1 MEKTIKQE
9 YRRKNPIFIF
19 LSFCLKIKQ
28 YRDYKYL
35 QYEFCASSLFCLLGC
50 NEKKL
55 TINNRTREIQPNEK
69 SWLSNIFIGPVYV
82 CVSCHLKIPEIQFQ
96 LSEYFFRF
104 SFTVVGQFS
113 LQMLTVWFDLQFFFF
128 LFGIYPNFYFKS
140 FFFFLSPKKRK
151 KLSYEKKEV
160 RKTKPNIYT
169 TTVQCRKCWLT
180 FFFFLKMITTTNQIT
195 NKQMQC
201 NARPEK
207 KV

>member
-50 NEKKL
+50 NVKKL

-140 FFFFLSPKKRK
+140 FFFFLSPKK
-151 KLSYEKKEV
+151 KKEIELWKKGSKKNEAEYLYNNSAV
-160 RKTKPNIYT
+160 PKML
-169 TTVQCRKCWLT
+169 VD
-180 FFFFLKMITTTNQIT
+180 FFFLLENDNDNQP
-195 NKQMQC
+195 NNQQA
-201 NARPEK
+201 NAM
-207 KV
+207 